1 MDGRCGYYKWN
12 NPENSNTNSQLQNLT
27 TSLSENACTWHAH
40 MYAQTDEQVKNIML
54 PLANS
59 WAIGDI
65 KILKTV
71 LQHFMSEVCG
81 WPLLTEYPP
90 TWSLASVAE
99 SASRWR
105 PRKTS
110 TPSTKSV
117 NIFSRRRTRSSSK
130 YMTLMT
136 AMCCSHA
143 DAGRSVHT
151 LALLCDGTPA
161 CQFTLI
167 SKIFVTRCSYFQFWL
182 TGLHFWSLLHT

>member
-1 MDGRCGYYKWN
+1 MMYADWRSMVELARCGQKWTKVEEGLKLIKFPWTSFMDGRCGYYKWN
-12 NPENSNTNSQLQNLT
+12 NPENSNTNSQLENLT

-54 PLANS
+54 PLANP

-99 SASRWR
+99 SASR
-105 PRKTS
+105 
-110 TPSTKSV
+110 
-117 NIFSRRRTRSSSK
+117 
-130 YMTLMT
+130 
-136 AMCCSHA
+136 
-143 DAGRSVHT
+143 
-151 LALLCDGTPA
+151 
-161 CQFTLI
+161 
-167 SKIFVTRCSYFQFWL
+167 
-182 TGLHFWSLLHT
+182 